1 MKIFWLELAFL
12 EYKKFFNEIKES
24 QVKLAIFTPNPEIL
38 LLAKEDENFRK
49 ILEKWDYLVPD
60 WIGIWAGYQILDNS
74 KWKLLNALLIP
85 YFWINLFIK
94 RKALYKKYWERII
107 WSILTRDLVEYANL
121 KWKWVTIID
130 KFQAP
135 GNWWDNLKIERQK
148 VMARDLKKKYPN
160 STFHYYI
167 YKEENKDEIIE
178 EINKTNDVYLF
189 STEWAKSQE
198 TTISEL
204 LPKLEKIKVAI
215 WVGWSFDYILNFKK
229 RAPKIIVALGLEWLW
244 RLILHPMRMGK
255 RIWRALPVFLYQV
268 IKSKNSS
275 K

>member
-1 MKIFWLELAFL
+1 MKIFWLHLVHL
-12 EYKKFFNEIKES
+12 EYKKFFNEIKDS
-24 QVKLAIFTPNPEIL
+24 QEKLAIFTPNPEIL

-60 WIGIWAGYQILDNS
+60 WIGIWAGYQILDNG
-74 KWKLLNALLIP
+74 KWKLLNTLLIP
-85 YFWINLFIK
+85 YYWVNLFIK

-160 STFHYYI
+160 SAFHYYI

-178 EINKTNDVYLF
+178 EINKTDDVYLF
-189 STEWAKSQE
+189 STQWAKVQE
-198 TTISEL
+198 TTISQI

-229 RAPKIIVALGLEWLW
+229 RAPKLIVALWLEWLW
-244 RLILHPMRMGK
+244 RLILHPMRMSK
-255 RIWRALPVFLYQV
+255 RIWRALIVFLYEV